1 MGLIP
6 SGAVYRDSSGSKK
19 YTDASGKVLKTE
31 ERVYVK
37 GGKVV
42 PTGTKG
48 SSRGVLTTTYN
59 QENIEKNLVAT
70 KLISDLNAS
79 ATRINERK
87 SVSRAGAEF
96 IARTPEIQ
104 TIQTATTLHNFRKNR
119 LERSPYT
126 DAYKEEQGVVGE
138 LQVLKT
144 LDVEP
149 TMNYFTSS
157 KGKKQFLVKYDD
169 TFRES
174 LGGEL
179 GERAFIETKEL
190 QTDGFKPLE
199 TLRTRRENRKI
210 LRDVYGIEGGGLSF
224 VEPDKKV
231 FTFRDIIFGSDK
243 PSGVVFKD
251 KLPMGEPLIK
261 LPKSLT
267 SSEEFVSQRESFFSD
282 AGEILKKS
290 FIEGWVYT
298 KETFIEPDKK
308 VFTFR
313 DIIFGSDKPS
323 GVVFRDK
330 PFIRMPS
337 KSEASGLGMA
347 GYTAVSLPGNV
358 ISPTLMQGIDVA
370 LAADTYLR
378 SFVNPTPMNRAWKN
392 WELIDVAIDYVPEV
406 AGVIAGGAAGLAGGL
421 AAGGAVGSAGGGIAG
436 SIAGLKIGRLV
447 PTPNFNVNFTEQ
459 TMNINAPTPS
469 SFRQGKSELGFG
481 EGFVEIPA
489 SYVPQVE
496 FNIKGSKNVFIP
508 DVNLGE
514 RNVFAEG
521 YGSVNENMNLFAD
534 ENLNIFGNE
543 NINEN
548 LNQNININENL
559 NQNMNINANV
569 NANIYANIY
578 ANVNANVNA
587 NIMFDVNENV
597 NFMFTSPKQ
606 KGRRKNDLLSF
617 DYPVFEETYNPS
629 IEAELFDVRSKKRK
643 KDLLSGSGLKIRPI
657 IIGGL

>member
-1 MGLIP
+1 
-6 SGAVYRDSSGSKK
+6 
-19 YTDASGKVLKTE
+19 
-31 ERVYVK
+31 
-37 GGKVV
+37 
-42 PTGTKG
+42 
-48 SSRGVLTTTYN
+48 
-59 QENIEKNLVAT
+59 VAT

-190 QTDGFKPLE
+190 QTDDFKPLE

-231 FTFRDIIFGSDK
+231 FTFRD
-243 PSGVVFKD
+243 VV
-251 KLPMGEPLIK
+251 
-261 LPKSLT
+261 
-267 SSEEFVSQRESFFSD
+267 
-282 AGEILKKS
+282 
-290 FIEGWVYT
+290 
-298 KETFIEPDKK
+298 
-308 VFTFR
+308 
-313 DIIFGSDKPS
+313 FGSDKPS

-436 SIAGLKIGRLV
+436 SITGLKIGRLV

-496 FNIKGSKNVFIP
+496 FNIKGSKNV
-508 DVNLGE
+508 
-514 RNVFAEG
+514 
-521 YGSVNENMNLFAD
+521 LF
-534 ENLNIFGNE
+534 LMLI
-543 NINEN
+543 
-548 LNQNININENL
+548 
-559 NQNMNINANV
+559 
-569 NANIYANIY
+569 
-578 ANVNANVNA
+578 
-587 NIMFDVNENV
+587 
-597 NFMFTSPKQ
+597 
-606 KGRRKNDLLSF
+606 
-617 DYPVFEETYNPS
+617 
-629 IEAELFDVRSKKRK
+629 
-643 KDLLSGSGLKIRPI
+643 
-657 IIGGL
+657 